1 MNSKFEVKFETEY
14 WEDPYEQQHLKLLDV
29 VPKSLSLSC
38 PHCQVYSVMKLDSV
52 IKRFESND
60 EYGVAFRDAEDLPFD
75 FICSCPNCG
84 NTVFVE
90 AKAQAKVIHPHPRA
104 AYDELDESSGGEI
117 VAIYPYRG
125 TVSIAPEVPEKYAND
140 FREALLVL
148 DLSPM
153 ASAALS
159 RRILQNILRDE
170 VNIKHRNLAD
180 EINAFIAK
188 PGIPSY
194 LTDAIDAIRNVGN
207 LAAHPL
213 KNTNTGEIVTIEPG
227 EAEWLIEVLNS
238 LFDFKFIQPKKLQ
251 ERRDQLNAK
260 LQELGKPPMK

>member
-1 MNSKFEVKFETEY
+1 MVSDNMNSKFEVEFETEY
-14 WEDPYEQQHLKLLDV
+14 WEDRCEQQHLKLLDV
-29 VPKSLSLSC
+29 LPKSLSLSC
-38 PHCQVYSVMKLDSV
+38 PHCQVYSVMKPDSI
-52 IKRFESND
+52 IKRFESD
-60 EYGVAFRDAEDLPFD
+60 EYGIAFRNAEDLPFD

-84 NTVFVE
+84 DTVFI
-90 AKAQAKVIHPHPRA
+90 QAKA
-104 AYDELDESSGGEI
+104 AYDELDKSSGGKI
-117 VAIYPYRG
+117 VAIYPYRRS
-125 TVSIAPEVPEKYAND
+125 VPIPPEVPEKYAND
-140 FREALLVL
+140 FREAVLVL

-170 VNIKHRNLAD
+170 FNIQHRDLGV
-180 EINAFIAK
+180 EIKAFIAQ

-194 LTDAIDAIRNVGN
+194 LTDAVDAIRNVGN

-213 KNTNTGEIVTIEPG
+213 KNTNTGEIVTVEPG

-251 ERRDQLNAK
+251 ERREQLNAK